1 MKTTTTKTARD
12 RSRTRPDGERGPGP
26 GARGGKSRRGERTS
40 RPRPST
46 APGTGAMQ
54 GLLGACT
61 CSRCPSQPSRAVVPP
76 DKLKEVVKALGA
88 GEVSFDEFGAFTM
101 RGQLIDQKYRPGR
114 RDVGLDAIIVTLS
127 TEAITLVH
135 PKLYEN
141 GMLLLK
147 DYFSHTKR
155 TREIL
160 ERARIAPAE
169 GAIPLTFHDV
179 LAWQIMKGPQ
189 RAADIAIPL
198 ARSLCRDSKGA
209 ERMACLLWKRDKKSK
224 GYLAVTALIQRLSSK
239 KESKTLQVRALPP
252 RLRAAVRTG
261 EPDRAC
267 ACVGRRIA
275 FGSSH
280 AWVRIANAPFG
291 WQESSLS

>member
-1 MKTTTTKTARD
+1 
-12 RSRTRPDGERGPGP
+12 
-26 GARGGKSRRGERTS
+26 
-40 RPRPST
+40 
-46 APGTGAMQ
+46 MQ

-261 EPDRAC
+261 EPDRA
-267 ACVGRRIA
+267 
-275 FGSSH
+275 
-280 AWVRIANAPFG
+280 
-291 WQESSLS
+291 